1 MGKISRA
8 VNARSTSAVVAG
20 AALTLVS
27 SVASAQNSATGSNVA
42 VAQALFDDAR
52 ALAAKGKFAD
62 ACPKFAESQRLD
74 PGIGTEFNLAECEQK
89 IGKTASAWA
98 HYLDAADRAHVEKQ
112 AARERVARNRAAL
125 LASHLAHL
133 TISRAPGDTSPIE
146 IRRDGVV
153 VGAAQ
158 YGVQTPVDPGRHE
171 ITASAAGK
179 KAWSRTVRTPADAGT
194 VVAVPGLED
203 AEVPV
208 APPPPATVAA
218 SSPGSSA
225 TDLAAATTEGSSTG
239 HGQRIAG
246 LTIGALGIV
255 GLGVGAAFAI
265 VSKGKH
271 DDAESHCTGNQ
282 CDATGVSLRSD
293 AIHAG
298 NAATIA
304 LAVGGAA
311 LVGGGIVFFTAPR
324 EHASEPTNA
333 FSAMP
338 FVAPHLGGFALA
350 GHF

>member
-1 MGKISRA
+1 MRRSSRA
-8 VNARSTSAVVAG
+8 ATVAAIVAG

-27 SVASAQNSATGSNVA
+27 SVASAQTGSNAA
-42 VAQALFDDAR
+42 VAQVLFDEAR
-52 ALAAKGKFAD
+52 ALTAKGKLTE

-74 PGIGTEFNLAECEQK
+74 PGIGTEFNLAECEQH

-98 HYLDAADRAHVEKQ
+98 HYLEVADRAHVEKQ
-112 AARERVARNRAAL
+112 VARERVARTRAAS
-125 LASHLAHL
+125 LAPHLARL
-133 TISRAPGDTSPIE
+133 TISRAAPNDTSALE
-146 IRRDGVV
+146 IRHDGIV

-158 YGVQTPVDPGRHE
+158 YGVPAPVDPGEHE
-171 ITASAAGK
+171 IAASAPGK
-179 KAWSRTVRTPADAGT
+179 KPWSRTLRTPADAAT
-194 VVAVPGLED
+194 VVAVPALED

-208 APPPPATVAA
+208 VAPVAPALVASSSPSSPSSDAAA
-218 SSPGSSA
+218 STADGSSV
-225 TDLAAATTEGSSTG
+225 G
-239 HGQRIAG
+239 HGQRVAG
-246 LTIGALGIV
+246 ITVGALGIV
-255 GLGVGAAFAI
+255 GLGVGTAFAI

-271 DDAESHCTGNQ
+271 DDAESHCTGSL

-324 EHASEPTNA
+324 AHASEPT
-333 FSAMP
+333 SALAATP
-338 FVAPHLGGFALA
+338 FLAPHLGGLALA

>member
-1 MGKISRA
+1 MRRSSRPA
-8 VNARSTSAVVAG
+8 PVAAVVAG
-20 AALTLVS
+20 AALSLVS
-27 SVASAQNSATGSNVA
+27 SVASAQTGSNAA
-42 VAQALFDDAR
+42 VAQVLFDEAR
-52 ALAAKGKFAD
+52 ALTAKGKFTE

-74 PGIGTEFNLAECEQK
+74 PGIGTEFNLAECEQH

-98 HYLDAADRAHVEKQ
+98 HYLEVADRAHVEKQ
-112 AARERVARNRAAL
+112 GARERVARARAAS
-125 LASHLAHL
+125 LAPHLAHL
-133 TISRAPGDTSPIE
+133 TISRAAPGDTRAIE
-146 IRRDGVV
+146 IRRDGIV

-158 YGVQTPVDPGRHE
+158 YGVPAPVDPGQHE
-171 ITASAAGK
+171 VAASAPGK
-179 KAWSRTVRTPADAGT
+179 KPWSRTLRTPADAAT
-194 VVAVPGLED
+194 VVAVPSLED

-208 APPPPATVAA
+208 VAPAAPALVASSSPSSAAFDTGAA
-218 SSPGSSA
+218 SADSA
-225 TDLAAATTEGSSTG
+225 SAGR
-239 HGQRIAG
+239 GQRIAG
-246 LTIGALGIV
+246 ITVGALGIV

-271 DDAESHCTGNQ
+271 DDAESHCTGSL

-324 EHASEPTNA
+324 AHESEPA
-333 FSAMP
+333 SALAATP
-338 FVAPHLGGFALA
+338 FLAPHLGGLALA